1 MSKLLVTMQISYS
14 LYYVMIYLCHF
25 EYLGWRP
32 RGLVLEFHV
41 TRSLNMPLI
50 PHNADLYLHSIFIL
64 VDIRYIKKTMYSL
77 EYCSVCS
84 IT

>member
-1 MSKLLVTMQISYS
+1 
-14 LYYVMIYLCHF
+14 
-25 EYLGWRP
+25 
-32 RGLVLEFHV
+32 
-41 TRSLNMPLI
+41 MPLI